1 MLSIAIV
8 GNCTSLGGCRKE
20 KENKRQSPL
29 HQNLPRKF
37 SELGPRVGPSAGG
50 KLGAPGGGSRPRCLP
65 AASICCLFQR
75 QLRFRANFLSLLPTN
90 PDCTAAIMESLSETP
105 WDIVVCGTGLQ
116 QSLLAL

>member
-50 KLGAPGGGSRPRCLP
+50 KLGAPGGGLAPPLP
-65 AASICCLFQR
+65 ACGL
-75 QLRFRANFLSLLPTN
+75 NLLPFST
-90 PDCTAAIMESLSETP
+90 TASFSRKFSFSTTHQP
-105 WDIVVCGTGLQ
+105 
-116 QSLLAL
+116 